1 MKKVRSSASGKHL
14 AFCPQGHGAM
24 YWIEQS
30 GKYYCS
36 SQEHDVSGAAAF
48 FTEAQSEGLRRNTT
62 KRHMAGEVAP
72 AIPAD

>member
-1 MKKVRSSASGKHL
+1 MKKVRSSAGGKQL

-24 YWIEQS
+24 YWFDQVA
-30 GKYYCS
+30 KYHCS
-36 SQEHDVSGAAAF
+36 HQEHDLSGVAAF
-48 FTEAQSEGLRRNTT
+48 FTEAQAEGLRRNTT

>member
-1 MKKVRSSASGKHL
+1 
-14 AFCPQGHGAM
+14 M